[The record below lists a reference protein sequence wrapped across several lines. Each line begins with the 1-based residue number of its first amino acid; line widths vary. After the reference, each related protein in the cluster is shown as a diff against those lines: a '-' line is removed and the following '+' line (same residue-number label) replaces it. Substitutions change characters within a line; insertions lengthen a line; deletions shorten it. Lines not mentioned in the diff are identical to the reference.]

1 MSRSFNQCFHQAIA
15 KRKSYIVYH
24 MLLMKDI
31 TDGALS
37 VTVLIEFIRPK
48 LMARQYLKVCPTQT
62 GNSPWTYFDLVYERQ
77 YLDNLHNPHI
87 VRKPVISSASLP

>member
-62 GNSPWTYFDLVYERQ
+62 GNSYWTYFDLERQ
-77 YLDNLHNPHI
+77 YSENLYDSRI
-87 VRKPVISSASLP
+87 VRNPVILSASLP